1 MAGCPGMMAVLLQLP
16 KVDSMEEP
24 KINTAIPKRRY
35 QVGPFSAVVLG
46 DIDSGDEHDYQY
58 ILAMVEEGKD
68 QPGFYVLAE
77 RATGE
82 DAKRGRYRMRILAPW
97 GTEVL
102 GCSDRWAGVDN
113 FVGDALSI
121 TMAKLAITDESVIRL
136 M

>member
-1 MAGCPGMMAVLLQLP
+1 
-16 KVDSMEEP
+16 MEEP

-68 QPGFYVLAE
+68 QPGFYVSAE